1 MSVQKDAI
9 MLLVPNSLVDLSFNT
24 AAWAILTGEGLSAV
38 TILVFGGY
46 ESQAPLLHSGVPA

>member
-1 MSVQKDAI
+1 MQKDAI